1 MVSKKYAADYR
12 LENVRDK
19 HGKLKTVAVYRG
31 TRYTYKASPPAVRR
45 AAILYALLTALSVV
59 CFGVILFLNTAV
71 LRLFYVLLPLL
82 CCLLPLGY
90 LTVAVVYTLTSS
102 PPLTRERRDK
112 ICDRLA
118 HTTLFLIFFSG
129 VSLLGAG
136 VACALAI
143 ASINWQTWIYFLA
156 TLGIFAAA
164 CIMHRKK
171 SVFDVVPM

>member
-19 HGKLKTVAVYRG
+19 QGKLKTIAVYRG
-31 TRYTYKASPPAVRR
+31 TRYTFKASPQAVRR
-45 AAILYALLTALSVV
+45 TAILYALLTAASLL
-59 CFGVILFLNTAV
+59 CFGVTLFLNTAV
-71 LRLFYVLLPLL
+71 MRQFYVLIPLL

-90 LTVAVVYTLTSS
+90 LTIAVIYTFTSA

-118 HTTLFLIFFSG
+118 HTTLLLMFFSG

-136 VACALAI
+136 VACA
-143 ASINWQTWIYFLA
+143 ASLA
-156 TLGIFAAA
+156 TMDWQAWIFFIAMLGLFTSA
-164 CIMHRKK
+164 CVMQRKK
-171 SVFDVVPM
+171 HAFDVVPM